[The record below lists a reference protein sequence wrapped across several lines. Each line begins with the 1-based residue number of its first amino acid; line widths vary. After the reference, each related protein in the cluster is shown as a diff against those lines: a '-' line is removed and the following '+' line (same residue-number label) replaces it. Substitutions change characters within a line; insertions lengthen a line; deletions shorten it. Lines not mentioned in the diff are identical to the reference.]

1 MRPAAGAFLLVG
13 LLGTCACGRTDRFL
27 ARNAPVVLISVDTL
41 RADHLPAY
49 GYRGVA
55 TPNLDALRK
64 DAVLFENAYSHVPLT
79 LPSHACLLTGLLPPE
94 NGVRDNT
101 GYKLPPGV
109 ETLAAFLQKQ
119 RYATGAAVSSAV
131 LSRET
136 GIDRGFEFY
145 DDAFGGGRM
154 VERDGARSADILLQ
168 WLERRRREPFFVFL
182 HLFEPHAP
190 YEPPEPYRSRYRLA
204 YDGEIARADEIVG
217 MFLGRLRQWGLYDR
231 SLIIFVSDHGE
242 GLLDHGE
249 REHGVFL
256 YRETIRVPM
265 LVKFPGAVAVKEPE
279 RISAPVGLVDIF
291 PTVTRVLGLTSPPAR
306 AGIPLTAFLERGP
319 VPARR
324 VYSETLYPRLR
335 LGWSD
340 LASLVDDRFHFIE
353 APRPELYDIAAD
365 PGEKMDLSKGMPPA
379 FRAMRAEL
387 HGKAESFELPGPA
400 DPEQARKL
408 ASLGYLSATSSRAKG
423 RQLPD
428 PKDHIGELDASLQFG
443 RLLAEGRDADLI
455 RACREF
461 LGSNPAVLDV
471 WRMLADALERS
482 GRRAEAVAAL
492 QQGLRASGETALPA
506 LRAPALER
514 LALLLAR
521 SGRLEEALALG
532 EAESFTD
539 PEALNAIG
547 IAQARAGRT
556 ADARKTFERVLAMS
570 PGNAEAHFNLGL
582 ARVGLGDEAG
592 AIESW
597 RRALKLDGGQ
607 YGALYNLAIAEG
619 RRGEI
624 GAAREKLQRF
634 VANAPP
640 ALYAKDLAEA
650 RRLLKSMGS

>member
-1 MRPAAGAFLLVG
+1 M
-13 LLGTCACGRTDRFL
+13 
-27 ARNAPVVLISVDTL
+27 DTL

-49 GYRGVA
+49 GYKGVA
-55 TPNLDALRK
+55 TPNLDAFRK
-64 DAVLFENAYSHVPLT
+64 DSILFENAYAHVPLT

-94 NGVRDNT
+94 NGVRDNY
-101 GYKLPPGV
+101 GYKLPPEV
-109 ETLAAFLQKQ
+109 ETLAAVLQKQ

-145 DDAFGGGRM
+145 DDTFETGRRA
-154 VERDGARSADILLQ
+154 ERDGARSADVLLR
-168 WLERRRREPFFVFL
+168 WLDGRRGGPFFVFL

-190 YEPPEPYRSRYRLA
+190 YEPPEPYRSRYSNT
-204 YDGEIARADEIVG
+204 YDGEIARSDEIVG
-217 MFLGRLRQWGLYDR
+217 VFLNRLREWGLYDR
-231 SLIIFVSDHGE
+231 SLIILVSDHGE

-265 LVKFPGAVAVKEPE
+265 LVKFPGTVAVRE
-279 RISAPVGLVDIF
+279 RERVSAPVGLVDIF
-291 PTVTRVLGLTSPPAR
+291 PTVMRVLGLTAPFTPA
-306 AGIPLTAFLERGP
+306 GVSLTTFLEKGP

-324 VYSETLYPRLR
+324 VYGETLYPRLR

-340 LASLVDDRFHFIE
+340 LASLVDERYHFIE

-365 PGEKMDLSKGMPPA
+365 PGEKVDLSKGLPPA
-379 FRAMRAEL
+379 FRAMRVEL
-387 HGKAESFELPGPA
+387 QGKARSFELPGPA

-423 RQLPD
+423 KNLAD
-428 PKDHIGELDASLQFG
+428 PKDHIGELDASLRFG
-443 RLLAEGRDADLI
+443 QLLAEGRDAELI

-461 LGSNPAVLDV
+461 LGRNPAVLDV

-482 GRRAEAVAAL
+482 GKRGEAVAAL
-492 QQGLRASGETALPA
+492 EEGLRASAPTALPA

-514 LALLLAR
+514 LALLLVR
-521 SGRLEEALALG
+521 SGRLEEALALPG
-532 EAESFTD
+532 AESFTD

-547 IAQARAGRT
+547 AAQGRAGR
-556 ADARKTFERVLAMS
+556 AAEARKTFERVLASS

-592 AIESW
+592 AIECW
-597 RRALKLDGGQ
+597 RRALELDGGQ

-619 RRGEI
+619 RRGEA
-624 GAAREKLQRF
+624 GAAREKLRRF

-640 ALYAKDLAEA
+640 SLYAKDLAQA